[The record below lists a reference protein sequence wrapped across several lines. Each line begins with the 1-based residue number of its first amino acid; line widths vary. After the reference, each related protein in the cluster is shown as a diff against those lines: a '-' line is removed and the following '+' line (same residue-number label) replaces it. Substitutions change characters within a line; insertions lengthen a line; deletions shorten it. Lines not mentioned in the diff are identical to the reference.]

1 MILTVETRLAEL
13 VEIQMTVPQLQ
24 IFSFYW
30 SIKRPRFCTCDKFSD
45 DADVLVSKI
54 TLWEPQS
61 CFLAQGLF
69 PLSWNLPDNWFD
81 FFPSSSPSSPPSSL
95 PPFLLLWSLINF
107 YLWIAIDGQ
116 MCTINTLET
125 SFSVNLVLY
134 FVHQSPS
141 INLALP
147 GATTG
152 DPTHDKVTW
161 KRPDKQGFRTQGA
174 P

>member
-1 MILTVETRLAEL
+1 MILTVETRFAEL

-30 SIKRPRFCTCDKFSD
+30 SIKRPRFCSCNKFSD

-69 PLSWNLPDNWFD
+69 SLSWNLPDNWFD
-81 FFPSSSPSSPPSSL
+81 FFPSSPSSPSSL
-95 PPFLLLWSLINF
+95 PPFLLLWRLINF

-125 SFSVNLVLY
+125 YFSVNLVLY
-134 FVHQSPS
+134 FVHKSSS